1 MKILTD
7 NEVIFEEGR
16 RSGRNPDVTV
26 IMPLYNYQNYVLEAL
41 SSVEK
46 QTIDQ
51 LSIVIVNDCSTD
63 ESEHVVIEWLKQN
76 RNRFYQCLLVRNS
89 YNYGLATTRNI
100 ALSRVTSKFVFALDA
115 DNILY
120 PSAIEKLLTA
130 AKRAKA
136 QGAYC
141 QLEYF
146 GATEEV
152 GYAFT
157 WDKESFKNGNYVDAM
172 ALLETSALRAVRGY
186 DLFEVSG
193 WEDFDVWCKFVELGF
208 EVLFVPQILCRY
220 RIHGSSMLRMETN
233 PRSQDVSLEII
244 ARHPWLKLGE

>member
-7 NEVIFEEGR
+7 NDVIFEGGH
-16 RSGRNPDVTV
+16 RSGTDPDVTV

-46 QTIDQ
+46 QTIHQ
-51 LSIVIVNDCSTD
+51 LSITIVNDCSTD

-76 RNRFYQCLLVRNS
+76 QGRFYQCLLVRNA

-100 ALSRVTSKFVFALDA
+100 ALSRVTTNFVFALDA

-120 PSAIEKLLTA
+120 PSAIEKLLMA
-130 AKRAKA
+130 SKRAKA
-136 QGAYC
+136 QGAYS
-141 QLEYF
+141 QLERF
-146 GATEEV
+146 GETEEV

-157 WDKESFKNGNYVDAM
+157 WDKESFKKNNYVDAM

-208 EVLFVPQILCRY
+208 EAVFVPQILCRY
-220 RIHGSSMLRMETN
+220 RVHGNSMLRTETKL
-233 PRSQDVSLEII
+233 RSQDLTLEMIM
-244 ARHPWLKLGE
+244 RHPWLKLGE